1 MPNPHELLTRLDAI
15 GTSLSATNHG
25 LALLGLGSVG
35 LEIDRLDAYSDLDF
49 FAIVEPGHT
58 RRFIDNLDW
67 LERVHPVAY
76 AFKNTDVGYKL
87 LYADGIFCE
96 MAVFDLDEL
105 AGIPFAPGRVVW
117 KRADV
122 DETIATPR
130 KSLPSGGAQSQEH
143 LLGEALT
150 NLYVGLA
157 RFHRGEK
164 LSAARFIQQYA
175 VDRVLDLVSAQET
188 APGGSADPFTPE
200 RRVEGR
206 YPILAERLPDFLQGY
221 ERSPASAS
229 AILDFLA
236 DRFDVNPA
244 MSAAIR
250 SLAKEAL

>member
-1 MPNPHELLTRLDAI
+1 MPTPHELLTRLDAI
-15 GTSLSATNHG
+15 GASLAATDHG
-25 LALLGLGSVG
+25 LALIGLGSVG
-35 LEIDRLDAYSDLDF
+35 LEMNRLDAYSDLDF
-49 FAIVEPGHT
+49 FVIVEPGHA
-58 RRFIDNLDW
+58 RRFIDNLGW

-105 AGIPFAPGRVVW
+105 AGIPFSPGRVVW

-122 DETIATPR
+122 DEAIATPR
-130 KSLPSGGAQSQEH
+130 KSLPLAVAQSQDH

-175 VDRVLDLVSAQET
+175 VDRVLELLP
-188 APGGSADPFTPE
+188 AP
-200 RRVEGR
+200 
-206 YPILAERLPDFLQGY
+206 L
-221 ERSPASAS
+221 
-229 AILDFLA
+229 
-236 DRFDVNPA
+236 
-244 MSAAIR
+244 
-250 SLAKEAL
+250 